1 MDVREAP
8 GTKQALSQMS
18 STDSHTALC
27 CTGRTGQSATW
38 VGGGAVTGVS
48 GQPSV
53 AQISIRSSSDS
64 LLPSLG
70 EDSGDRGGDQLFLA
84 AARGSSARDSGSDD
98 ESSALPY
105 MDEDDG
111 SELPPGPEREILSSW
126 KLLKFLE

>member
-1 MDVREAP
+1 M
-8 GTKQALSQMS
+8 
-18 STDSHTALC
+18 
-27 CTGRTGQSATW
+27 
-38 VGGGAVTGVS
+38 
-48 GQPSV
+48 